1 MDTEPCGVVK
11 VAMQKVFGWE
21 TSNDLIHYFPISSSE
36 WIKQSY
42 RLLNETNRILQI
54 IQQFCPSKLIG
65 SIKKLGN
72 IMSTRSYSGL
82 QLNILSLQ
90 LIHPLIHFAIDLKN
104 LIVIKLRYLIN
115 SLHFFEKLLE
125 IFVLFGKILIQTIL
139 IFDLLDL
146 F

>member
-1 MDTEPCGVVK
+1 
-11 VAMQKVFGWE
+11 
-21 TSNDLIHYFPISSSE
+21 
-36 WIKQSY
+36 
-42 RLLNETNRILQI
+42 
-54 IQQFCPSKLIG
+54 
-65 SIKKLGN
+65 
-72 IMSTRSYSGL
+72 MSTRSYSGL